1 MQKDWPPSIHV
12 DSFGEESS
20 KLTVAVRVRPLLSS
34 EARYSSDTTITVVD
48 NHSVIIRDDQ
58 DFLET
63 DSPNRRHRR
72 SKHTAR
78 MFTYDWVFGPHAP
91 QETVFERT
99 ALPLIESV
107 LQGVN
112 ACVFASGAT
121 GSGKTYTML
130 GENDMPGIMTLA
142 LDELFHQIGGKQN
155 VLVRCSFVEIYNEIV
170 KDLLIDFSDSYPTG
184 TLEIREETATGL
196 TYIQGV
202 TQVSGIRT
210 IDEMMRLLHRGNRRR
225 ATEPT
230 AANETSSR
238 SHAVLQVLVEQKF
251 DDGELL
257 VSKLSLVDLAGSE
270 RAKDTQ
276 NRGIRFIE
284 GGNIN
289 KSLLALG
296 NCIKALAS
304 RDPNAFIPYRDSK
317 LTRLLKD
324 SLGGNCRTVMI
335 ANVSP
340 FTYNF
345 TDSLNTLNFANRAKN
360 IKVKIKRN
368 SFFENSEMEIQKYVG
383 IIRQLEGVVEGL
395 QRQLAERPHTV
406 SENKSEEYIMYTDD
420 DEEDSDDS
428 PRDEEWMIK
437 NQLMETISDQLRIR
451 SQLAR
456 IDASLVHDPSN
467 GSLELER
474 EELISSLKLVSDK
487 SDLLHQSM
495 SNLHKRRRS
504 VTPSEIGVS
513 VKAKATIDDCCNIA
527 RKLAGE
533 SSLIRNRSLRSLA
546 TPSPDEVSLEE
557 KLDKLK
563 QDLQRIEERQQSL
576 VHFPATSPSPPA
588 KPQVFS
594 LGHAIPQVFGSRPTG
609 MTRHLSAREPLKAFN
624 DRPKIA
630 LQSLTSPISTS
641 SARSR
646 SSGPIQFN

>member
-1 MQKDWPPSIHV
+1 MQRDSPPSIHV
-12 DSFGEESS
+12 NSFGEEDS
-20 KLTVAVRVRPLLSS
+20 KLTVAVRIRPLLSNES
-34 EARYSSDTTITVVD
+34 RFSTDTTLTVVD

-58 DFLET
+58 DFMES

-78 MFTYDWVFGPHAP
+78 MFRYDWVFGPGTS

-99 ALPLIESV
+99 AQPLIESV

-130 GENDMPGIMTLA
+130 GEGRMPGVMTLA
-142 LDELFHQIGGKQN
+142 LDELFHRIASRED
-155 VLVRCSFVEIYNEIV
+155 VIVRCSFVEIYNEIV
-170 KDLLIDFSDSYPTG
+170 KDLLIDFSDNNFTSI
-184 TLEIREETATGL
+184 LDIREDAATNL

-202 TQVSGIRT
+202 TQVSGIRS
-210 IDEMMRLLHRGNRRR
+210 IHEMMELLQRGNRRR
-225 ATEPT
+225 TTEPT

-238 SHAVLQVLVEQKF
+238 SHAVLQVLVEQNLA
-251 DDGELL
+251 DGEILF
-257 VSKLSLVDLAGSE
+257 SKLSLVDLAGSE

-296 NCIKALAS
+296 NCIKALSS

-340 FTYNF
+340 FAYNF

-360 IKVKIKRN
+360 IRVKVKRN
-368 SFFENSEMEIQKYVG
+368 TYFENSELEIKKYVG
-383 IIRQLEGVVEGL
+383 IIRQLEGMVEGL
-395 QRQLAERPHTV
+395 QRQLADRSQGF
-406 SENKSEEYIMYTDD
+406 SESKSEEYIMYTDEEEES
-420 DEEDSDDS
+420 DESS
-428 PRDEEWMIK
+428 QPRDEEWMIK
-437 NQLMETISDQLRIR
+437 NQLMGTISDQLRIR
-451 SQLAR
+451 SELAR
-456 IDASLVHDPSN
+456 IDASLVQEPSN
-467 GSLELER
+467 HSLEMER
-474 EELISSLKLVSDK
+474 EELVSSLKLVCDK
-487 SDLLHQSM
+487 SDLLHRSM

-504 VTPSEIGVS
+504 VTPVEQAVS
-513 VKAKATIDDCCNIA
+513 IKARSTIDDCCSIS
-527 RKLAGE
+527 RKLLGSRSAFAE
-533 SSLIRNRSLRSLA
+533 PSLVRNKSVRTLA
-546 TPSPDEVSLEE
+546 SPPPDEAPIEE

-563 QDLQRIEERQQSL
+563 QDLQRLEQHQQ
-576 VHFPATSPSPPA
+576 PAL
-588 KPQVFS
+588 KPQVIALS
-594 LGHAIPQVFGSRPTG
+594 NVWPQ
-609 MTRHLSAREPLKAFN
+609 RHLSAREPLKAFN
-624 DRPKIA
+624 DRPKIS
-630 LQSLTSPISTS
+630 LQSLPSPISS

-646 SSGPIQFN
+646 STGPIQFN